1 MIARRALGTSRSID
15 SSSSRELAADSCC
28 RDSLASGD
36 SGTDQLLIFT
46 KGSQTY
52 TPHQVGIKRM
62 PSSASELLSQQSA
75 HDDDIETQD
84 FGQNEDDAVDDKV
97 DETIELHGH
106 IIGMNLSPDHRWVS
120 PSQVSLLCWL
130 HRWVSQSQ
138 VSLLCWLHRW
148 VLWSQVSLPITGESA
163 DEECVSL
170 GYCYWLIDWFIEQGL
185 TSPPI
190 QYRLYG
196 RRFIQVKRPNQQCQ
210 STEGTQRVH
219 R

>member
-1 MIARRALGTSRSID
+1 MTMMMCLLFDCEMNADAIDDLCQATETNEPARLVYKFPNTRASSVRTIMIARRALGTSRSID

-106 IIGMNLSPDHRWVS
+106 IIGMNLSPDHR
-120 PSQVSLLCWL
+120 
-130 HRWVSQSQ
+130 
-138 VSLLCWLHRW
+138 
-148 VLWSQVSLPITGESA
+148 
-163 DEECVSL
+163 
-170 GYCYWLIDWFIEQGL
+170 
-185 TSPPI
+185 
-190 QYRLYG
+190 
-196 RRFIQVKRPNQQCQ
+196 
-210 STEGTQRVH
+210 
-219 R
+219 